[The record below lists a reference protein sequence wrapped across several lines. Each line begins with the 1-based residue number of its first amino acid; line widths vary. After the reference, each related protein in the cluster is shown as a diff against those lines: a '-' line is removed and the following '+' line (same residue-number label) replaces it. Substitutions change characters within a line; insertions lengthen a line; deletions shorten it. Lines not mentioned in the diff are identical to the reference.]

1 MKGFRGVHY
10 LLSFI
15 LIFGVLIGLCGGQ
28 RVLAAEEEPPEEPPE
43 EKLELISSFPV
54 QRGESGTS
62 FEFEVDLEYT
72 GATEARTFDLAATGP
87 TDWDI
92 YITPTYPTDKHI
104 LNIEL
109 EPPPPFQTGP
119 VTKILIHVSP
129 PLWRLTEPGEYPIAV
144 GLTSGEVSGSIDLTI
159 VVTSTY
165 AMSLA
170 PSEERLNTTATAGRD
185 NYFSIEVIN
194 GGSGAIE
201 DITFSSNKPSGWT
214 VEFSPDEIDTLAALD
229 SQTIEVNIK
238 PPAKT
243 IAGDYQITLKAKGK
257 QISEEMDVRVS
268 VETPTIWGWLGVA
281 IIVVV
286 IAGLIYIFMRFSRR

>member
-1 MKGFRGVHY
+1 MKLRMLFGLA
-10 LLSFI
+10 LLLVSLLVI
-15 LIFGVLIGLCGGQ
+15 SPAVA
-28 RVLAAEEEPPEEPPE
+28 VLAQEEEEAPPEMITLTAKHT
-43 EKLELISSFPV
+43 KLEGV
-54 QRGESGTS
+54 YGTS

-72 GATEARTFDLAATGP
+72 GATEPRIFDLTATGP

-92 YITPTYPTDKHI
+92 FITPTYPTDKHI

-129 PLWRLTEPGEYPIAV
+129 PLWRLSEPGEYPITV
-144 GLTSGEVSGSIDLTI
+144 GLTSGEVSGSIDLTV

-165 AMSLA
+165 KMSLA

-243 IAGDYQITLKAKGK
+243 IAGDYQISLSAKGK
-257 QISEEMDVRVS
+257 QISEDIDIRVS

>member
-1 MKGFRGVHY
+1 MKLRMLFVFS
-10 LLSFI
+10 LLLVSL
-15 LIFGVLIGLCGGQ
+15 LIISPAAA
-28 RVLAAEEEPPEEPPE
+28 VLAQEEEEAPPETVTLTATHT
-43 EKLELISSFPV
+43 KLEGV
-54 QRGESGTS
+54 YGTS

-72 GATEARTFDLAATGP
+72 GATEARTFDLVVSGP
-87 TDWDI
+87 TDWDM

-109 EPPPPFQTGP
+109 EPPPPFQAGP

-129 PLWRLTEPGEYPIAV
+129 PLWRLTEPGEYSITV
-144 GLTSGEVSGSIDLTI
+144 GLASGEVSGSIDLTV

-165 AMSLA
+165 AMSLV

-185 NYFSIEVIN
+185 NYFSIEVQN
-194 GGSGAIE
+194 LGSGAID

-214 VEFSPDEIDTLAALD
+214 VEFSPDEIDTLAAID
-229 SQTIEVNIK
+229 SQTVEVNIK

-243 IAGDYQITLKAKGK
+243 IAGDYQISLTAKGK
-257 QISEEMDVRVS
+257 QFEDEMDVRVS